1 MTTITT
7 VAQMLV
13 RFCGVVLIILGLLVW
28 TSNALLLIPVHILFG
43 LVLVLSLWVLA
54 FLAARAGLP
63 PALVAL
69 TTAWGVI
76 VLLLGLTQDQLLPG
90 SAHVV
95 IKVVHLLVG
104 LSAIGLAERMAR
116 GIKGRL
122 SMGRQAQPN
131 QISPAAR

>member
-13 RFCGVVLIILGLLVW
+13 RLCGVVLIILGLLFW

-43 LVLVLSLWVLA
+43 IVLVLSLWTLA
-54 FLAARAGLP
+54 ILAARAGLP
-63 PALVAL
+63 PALVAP
-69 TTAWGVI
+69 AVVWGVI

-95 IKVVHLLVG
+95 IKVLHLLVG
-104 LSAIGLAERMAR
+104 LGAIGLAERLAR
-116 GIKGRL
+116 GIKGHL
-122 SMGRQAQPN
+122 SMGRQAPRN
-131 QISPAAR
+131 QVSPAVQ